1 MNTTRMRIPSNRVSD
16 ILRYMHSRLDPL
28 YTEGEVTA
36 FAERLFEAFLG
47 WDRTHLLLHR
57 TDTVNQSDLLRL
69 HWAVEDLLR
78 YRPIQHIVGYTDFCD
93 CRIRVNENVLI
104 PRPETEEMV
113 YECVNALV
121 RECVSEDSSINI
133 LDLCTGSGCI
143 AIALKKMLPESKV
156 TAVDISPEALDV
168 AKENA
173 KDNAVEVKFECGDV
187 LTCECVSANA
197 SATHELTQSSNQA
210 IKQYDLIVSN
220 PPYITLSE
228 KGAMCRNV
236 LDYEPQL
243 ALFVPD
249 NDPLLFYRKITAFAQ
264 QNLSPDG
271 LLAMDINERFGTE
284 TLQQLAENGFSGV
297 LHKDFRGKDRFVTA
311 SLSSR

>member
-1 MNTTRMRIPSNRVSD
+1 MADVEKCF
-16 ILRYMHSRLDPL
+16 LDVLKSL
-28 YTEGEVTA
+28 YPEAEVRSFFLMLCDA
-36 FAERLFEAFLG
+36 YLG
-47 WDRTHLLLHR
+47 WDRVAYLLHR
-57 TDTVNQSDLLRL
+57 SETINQSDLLRF
-69 HWAVEDLLR
+69 HWALDDLKR
-78 YRPIQHIVGYTDFCD
+78 HRPIQHIVGYTDFCD

-271 LLAMDINERFGTE
+271 LLAMEINERFGTE

>member
-1 MNTTRMRIPSNRVSD
+1 MNTSSIAFSSNRVSD
-16 ILRYMHSRLDPL
+16 VERTFLDDLTPL
-28 YTEGEVTA
+28 YGAEEVRS
-36 FAERLFEAFLG
+36 FFLILCEAFLG
-47 WDRTHLLLHR
+47 WDKVAYLLHR
-57 TDTVNQSDLLRL
+57 GETMNQSDLLRF
-69 HWAVEDLLR
+69 HWALEDLR
-78 YRPIQHIVGYTDFCD
+78 HYRPIQHIVGYTDFCG
-93 CRIRVNENVLI
+93 CRIKVNDKVLI

-113 YECVNALV
+113 YECVNALM

-156 TAVDISPEALDV
+156 TAVDISPEALRI
-168 AKENA
+168 AQTNA
-173 KDNAVEVKFECGDV
+173 EKNGAEVEFVLGDV
-187 LTCECVSANA
+187 LQGAP
-197 SATHELTQSSNQA
+197 LPISSDGWN
-210 IKQYDLIVSN
+210 LIVSN

-271 LLAMDINERFGTE
+271 LLAMEINERFGQE
-284 TLQQLAENGFSGV
+284 TLQMLRDYGFTGE
-297 LHKDFRGKDRFVTA
+297 LHKDFRGKDRFITA
-311 SLSSR
+311 VLSSR

>member
-1 MNTTRMRIPSNRVSD
+1 MNTSSIAFSSNRAFDVE
-16 ILRYMHSRLDPL
+16 RTFLDDLTPL
-28 YTEGEVTA
+28 YGAEEVRS
-36 FAERLFEAFLG
+36 FFLILCEAFLG
-47 WDRTHLLLHR
+47 WDKVAYLLHR
-57 TDTVNQSDLLRL
+57 GETMNQSDLLRF
-69 HWAVEDLLR
+69 HWALEDLKH
-78 YRPIQHIVGYTDFCD
+78 YRPIQHIVGYTDFCG
-93 CRIRVNENVLI
+93 CRIKVNDKVLI

-156 TAVDISPEALDV
+156 TAVDISPEALRI
-168 AKENA
+168 AQTNA
-173 KDNAVEVKFECGDV
+173 EKNGAEVEFVLGDV
-187 LTCECVSANA
+187 LQGA
-197 SATHELTQSSNQA
+197 LLPISSDGWN
-210 IKQYDLIVSN
+210 LIVGN

-243 ALFVPD
+243 ALFVDD

-271 LLAMDINERFGTE
+271 LLALEINERFGTE
-284 TLQQLAENGFSGV
+284 TLQLLAENGFSGV

>member
-1 MNTTRMRIPSNRVSD
+1 MNTSSIAFSSNRVSD
-16 ILRYMHSRLDPL
+16 VERTFLDDLTPL
-28 YTEGEVTA
+28 YGAEEVRS
-36 FAERLFEAFLG
+36 FFLILCEAFLG
-47 WDRTHLLLHR
+47 WDKVAYLLHR
-57 TDTVNQSDLLRL
+57 GETMNQSDLLRF
-69 HWAVEDLLR
+69 HWALEDLR
-78 YRPIQHIVGYTDFCD
+78 HYRPIQHIVGYTDFCG
-93 CRIRVNENVLI
+93 CRIRVNDKVLI

-113 YECVNALV
+113 YECVNALM

-173 KDNAVEVKFECGDV
+173 KDNTVEVKFECGNV

-220 PPYITLSE
+220 PPYITESE
-228 KGAMCRNV
+228 RSSMSRNV
-236 LDYEPQL
+236 LDYDPPL
-243 ALFVPD
+243 ALFVDD
-249 NDPLLFYRKITAFAQ
+249 NDPLLFYRNIAVFAKQ
-264 QNLSPDG
+264 HLSESG
-271 LLAMDINERFGTE
+271 LLAMEINERFGRE
-284 TLQQLAENGFSGV
+284 TLQMLHDYGFSGE

-311 SLSSR
+311 VL

>member
-1 MNTTRMRIPSNRVSD
+1 MNTSSIAFSSNRVFD
-16 ILRYMHSRLDPL
+16 VERTFLDDLTPL
-28 YTEGEVTA
+28 YGAEEVRS
-36 FAERLFEAFLG
+36 FFLILCEAFLG
-47 WDRTHLLLHR
+47 WDKVAYLLHR
-57 TDTVNQSDLLRL
+57 GETMNQSDLLRF
-69 HWAVEDLLR
+69 HWALEDLKH
-78 YRPIQHIVGYTDFCD
+78 YRPIQHIVGYTDFCG
-93 CRIRVNENVLI
+93 CRIKVNDKVLI

-156 TAVDISPEALDV
+156 TAVDISPEALRI
-168 AKENA
+168 AQTNA
-173 KDNAVEVKFECGDV
+173 EKNGAEVEFVLGDV
-187 LTCECVSANA
+187 LQGA
-197 SATHELTQSSNQA
+197 LLPISSDGWN
-210 IKQYDLIVSN
+210 LIVGN

-236 LDYEPQL
+236 LDYEPPL
-243 ALFVPD
+243 ALFVDD
-249 NDPLLFYRKITAFAQ
+249 NDPLLFYRHIVAFAQ
-264 QNLSPDG
+264 KHLSSDG
-271 LLAMDINERFGTE
+271 LLAMEINEWFGTE
-284 TLQQLAENGFSGV
+284 TLQLLAENRFSGV

>member
-1 MNTTRMRIPSNRVSD
+1 MNTSSIAFSSNRVSD
-16 ILRYMHSRLDPL
+16 VERTFLDDLTPL
-28 YTEGEVTA
+28 YGEEEVHS
-36 FAERLFEAFLG
+36 FFLILCEAFLG
-47 WDRTHLLLHR
+47 WNKVAYLLHR
-57 TDTVNQSDLLRL
+57 GETMNQSDLLRF
-69 HWAVEDLLR
+69 HWALEDLR
-78 YRPIQHIVGYTDFCD
+78 HYRPIQHIVGYTDFCG
-93 CRIRVNENVLI
+93 CRIKVNDKVLI

-156 TAVDISPEALDV
+156 TAVDILPEALRI
-168 AKENA
+168 AQTNA
-173 KDNAVEVKFECGDV
+173 EKNGAEVEFVLGDV
-187 LTCECVSANA
+187 LQGA
-197 SATHELTQSSNQA
+197 LLPISSDGWN
-210 IKQYDLIVSN
+210 LIVGN

-271 LLAMDINERFGTE
+271 LLAMEINERFGTE
-284 TLQQLAENGFSGV
+284 TLQLLAENGFSGV

-311 SLSSR
+311 VLSSR

>member
-1 MNTTRMRIPSNRVSD
+1 MNTSSIAFSSNRVSD
-16 ILRYMHSRLDPL
+16 VERTFLDDLTPL
-28 YTEGEVTA
+28 YGAEEVRS
-36 FAERLFEAFLG
+36 FFLILCEAFLG
-47 WDRTHLLLHR
+47 WDKVAYLLHR
-57 TDTVNQSDLLRL
+57 GETMNQSDLLRF
-69 HWAVEDLLR
+69 HWALEDLR
-78 YRPIQHIVGYTDFCD
+78 HYRPIQHIVGYTDFCG
-93 CRIRVNENVLI
+93 CRIKVNDKVLI

-113 YECVNALV
+113 YECVNALM

-156 TAVDISPEALDV
+156 TAVDISPEALRI
-168 AKENA
+168 AQTNA
-173 KDNAVEVKFECGDV
+173 EKNGAEVEFVLGDV
-187 LTCECVSANA
+187 LQGAP
-197 SATHELTQSSNQA
+197 LPISSDGWN
-210 IKQYDLIVSN
+210 LIVSN

-271 LLAMDINERFGTE
+271 LLAMEINERFGTE
-284 TLQQLAENGFSGV
+284 TLQLLAENGFSGV

>member
-1 MNTTRMRIPSNRVSD
+1 MNTSSIAFSSNRVSD
-16 ILRYMHSRLDPL
+16 VERTFLDDLTPL
-28 YTEGEVTA
+28 YGAEEVRS
-36 FAERLFEAFLG
+36 FFLILCEAFLG
-47 WDRTHLLLHR
+47 WDKVAYLLHR
-57 TDTVNQSDLLRL
+57 SETINQSDLLRF
-69 HWAVEDLLR
+69 HWALEDLKR
-78 YRPIQHIVGYTDFCD
+78 HRPIQHIVGYTDFCG
-93 CRIRVNENVLI
+93 CRIRVNDKVLI

-113 YECVNALV
+113 YECVNALM

-143 AIALKKMLPESKV
+143 AIALKKMLPESNV
-156 TAVDISPEALDV
+156 TAVDISPEALRI
-168 AKENA
+168 AQTNA
-173 KDNAVEVKFECGDV
+173 EKNGAEVEFVLGDV
-187 LTCECVSANA
+187 LQGA
-197 SATHELTQSSNQA
+197 LLPISSDGWN
-210 IKQYDLIVSN
+210 LIVGN

-228 KGAMCRNV
+228 KGAICRNV

-271 LLAMDINERFGTE
+271 MLAMEINERFGTE
-284 TLQQLAENGFSGV
+284 TLQLLAENGFSGV